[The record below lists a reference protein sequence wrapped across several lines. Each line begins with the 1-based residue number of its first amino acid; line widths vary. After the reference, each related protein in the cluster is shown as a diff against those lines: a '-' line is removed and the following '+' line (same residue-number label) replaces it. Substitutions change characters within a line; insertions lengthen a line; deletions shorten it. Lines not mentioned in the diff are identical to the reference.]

1 MGLGG
6 DGDRLGRSS
15 TLLTRSRPGDGDRLG
30 DRRRR
35 WRWKNTTH
43 DTANRVGS
51 VLLTCEPTGGTH
63 PKRDKACAVL
73 EGAGGDFSRINARH
87 QACTLIYAP
96 VDATAI
102 GTWHG
107 KPVSYST
114 TYANRCEA
122 DRDSDGVFAF

>member
-1 MGLGG
+1 MSLGC
-6 DGDRLGRSS
+6 LAPAQPPAS
-15 TLLTRSRPGDGDRLG
+15 TLQL
-30 DRRRR
+30 
-35 WRWKNTTH
+35 TTH

-51 VLLTCEPTGGTH
+51 TLLTCEPTGGTH
-63 PKRDKACAVL
+63 PHRDKACAVL
-73 EGAGGDFSRINARH
+73 TGVDGDFSRINARH

-96 VDATAI
+96 VDVTAI

-107 KPVSYST
+107 KPVTYKT